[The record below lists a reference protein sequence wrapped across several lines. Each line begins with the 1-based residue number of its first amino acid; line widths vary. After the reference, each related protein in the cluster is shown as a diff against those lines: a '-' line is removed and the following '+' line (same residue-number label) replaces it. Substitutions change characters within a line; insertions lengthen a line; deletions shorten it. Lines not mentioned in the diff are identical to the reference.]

1 MWRAAFK
8 EIYATANR
16 DFLVFGYYGP
26 NGDGSNAYYFEDP
39 ANCANVAGLAAGS
52 IRKYNRVDRGDY
64 YGTMNVGTY
73 TIGNEEEST
82 QGYIRWSAI
91 RTAIS

>member
-1 MWRAAFK
+1 
-8 EIYATANR
+8 
-16 DFLVFGYYGP
+16 
-26 NGDGSNAYYFEDP
+26 
-39 ANCANVAGLAAGS
+39 
-52 IRKYNRVDRGDY
+52 VDRGDY